1 MTMEAPRIERDLPL
15 VRLSVA
21 QYHAIRDAS
30 IFSEDDQ
37 IELLEGL
44 LVPKMTKHPPHRLST
59 RLVRA
64 ALEAAVGSDYYVDS
78 QEPITLADSEPEP
91 DVVVVRGVPRD
102 YADRHP
108 GATDVALVVEVA
120 DDSLERD
127 RSTKLRVY
135 ARAGIPQY
143 WIVNLRQR
151 SIEVYGEPRDDDY
164 RTRVE
169 VPSNGYVAV
178 RIHDSNDVARLAVAS
193 LLP

>member
-1 MTMEAPRIERDLPL
+1 MNAIAANTELSTLQASIAQPTSTIRWDSNPQRVLNSNLFITTEAPRIERDLPL

-21 QYHAIRDAS
+21 QYHAMRDAS

-44 LVPKMTKHPPHRLST
+44 FVPQMTKHPPHRLST

-78 QEPITLADSEPEP
+78 REPIILADSEPEP
-91 DVVVVRGVPRD
+91 DVVVVRGAPRD

-108 GATDVALVVEVA
+108 GVTDVALVVEVA

-135 ARAGIPQY
+135 ARA
-143 WIVNLRQR
+143 
-151 SIEVYGEPRDDDY
+151 SILSTE
-164 RTRVE
+164 
-169 VPSNGYVAV
+169 
-178 RIHDSNDVARLAVAS
+178 L
-193 LLP
+193 